1 MTDPVSERR
10 RVAAEEYPG
19 HALFDDATNGIVE
32 QLREDGRRP
41 YAMIGRAV
49 GLSETTVRQRV
60 RRLLDSGVMQIVAVT
75 DPVQLGLV
83 RRAMVG
89 VCTYAELE
97 ETADLLVTLP
107 GVDHVVVTA
116 GSFDLLVEV
125 VARDDDEHLLEILE
139 EIRAVADVRT
149 TEAFVHL
156 ALRT

>member
-1 MTDPVSERR
+1 MTDSASERR
-10 RVAAEEYPG
+10 RGVLGGYFGQAS
-19 HALFDDATNGIVE
+19 FDDATKGIVE

-41 YAMIGRAV
+41 FAMIGRAV

-60 RRLLDSGVMQIVAVT
+60 RRLIDSGVMQIVAVT
-75 DPVQLGLV
+75 DPVPLGLV

-97 ETADLLVTLP
+97 ETADLLAALP

-125 VARDDDEHLLEILE
+125 VARDDEHLLEILE

-149 TEAFVHL
+149 AEAFVHL